1 MCVKKSLIFILLTS
15 SNKIKR
21 NVFLKYED
29 HDMCTE
35 VLIVDRIFYCI
46 LRVNYVFAEYRLGR
60 K

>member
-29 HDMCTE
+29 HDTE
-35 VLIVDRIFYCI
+35 VPIVDRIVYC
-46 LRVNYVFAEYRLGR
+46 LWRVHYVFAEYRLGR